1 MLCQLHTSLRCITL
15 HIETIKLIE
24 TCLVFQKQFCKLS
37 SAFIMISLYFHRFAR
52 EKRLRLWKNYVSNA
66 PSVNVKNKEF
76 TGKVTFN

>member
-1 MLCQLHTSLRCITL
+1 MSVVCIIKM
-15 HIETIKLIE
+15 HNFAYFETIKLIE

-37 SAFIMISLYFHRFAR
+37 SAFTMISLYFHRFAR

>member
-1 MLCQLHTSLRCITL
+1 
-15 HIETIKLIE
+15 
-24 TCLVFQKQFCKLS
+24 
-37 SAFIMISLYFHRFAR
+37 MISLYFRRFAR